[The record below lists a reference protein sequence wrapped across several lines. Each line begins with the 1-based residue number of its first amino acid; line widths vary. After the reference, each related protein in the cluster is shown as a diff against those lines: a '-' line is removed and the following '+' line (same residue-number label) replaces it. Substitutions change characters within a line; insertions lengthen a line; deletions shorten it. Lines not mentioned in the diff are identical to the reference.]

1 MGAVELLLLPCLHK
15 SADESSWGVKRERN
29 VPVVESWEQSRATES
44 QSQAAET
51 ITGECCLECAAVKD
65 PFLSHSLDIVL
76 KFWKTGNFVFL

>member
-44 QSQAAET
+44 QSHRVKQ
-51 ITGECCLECAAVKD
+51 LRQSQVSAVWNVL
-65 PFLSHSLDIVL
+65 LSKTLSSLIH
-76 KFWKTGNFVFL
+76 WI